1 MNIKYFI
8 YCRKSSESEDKQI
21 LSLPAQERELR
32 EYAAKCNLQVV
43 GVVSESKS
51 AFKIGREGFSSMLQ
65 RISSGE
71 ASGILT
77 WQTNRIARNSKDGG
91 DFIYLMD
98 EGKIQELK
106 TPYKTFTNSPDD
118 KFFLALEF
126 GIAKKESDEKSKNV
140 KRGNREKFLNRRE
153 WLGPAKI
160 GYLNYCEPY
169 TKAKKIVT
177 DKERLPLLQK
187 AVKLFLTGS
196 FTAME
201 VLDKLNHEWGFRT
214 RKTKKLGGKP
224 LCPSAFYKFLS
235 DSFYYGLMTRV
246 EGSVMG
252 THQTIMTKAEFH
264 RIQIMLGRHSRHSFT
279 KHEFPFKGVLR
290 CGECGAAITAE
301 HKWQIICP
309 ECKTKFNRGKNTIQ
323 CPNCKTYVDN
333 MKGYKLLHYTYFHC
347 TKRAHPDCTQR
358 SITIEDLEAQIDK
371 ELQKFEISQEF
382 RDWAIKNLNQLNNK
396 ETEDREIVRTNFKE
410 TYEDCVKKLD
420 NLLKLKISPQNIKG
434 EVISEEEYIKQRKE
448 LLEQKEDLLSKITDT
463 NQRMNNWY
471 ELTERTFDFACYA
484 RYWFNHG
491 DLKTKTSILAALGSN
506 ITLKDK
512 NLSIVGAKPFF
523 LVEKC
528 LSTIKAEIPEFE
540 PTKSIDFTSNS
551 YVFNFIN
558 SHLLRGRD
566 SNPDY
571 ILQRDACY
579 RYTTPQWVN
588 FTKIRLCFLTIQ
600 IFPNTKL
607 IYFRSFGA
615 SERQE
620 AQGPWGKYLSFKF
633 LLLLHQFWEN
643 HGGFHSKNERRGWRK
658 NYRNRN
664 FPICRKAGFRSA
676 GLSPKFFFLLRQNLF
691 SIFFDLLHKDR
702 GFSENR

>member
-1 MNIKYFI
+1 MRTTKFRFMWLLAAAALAFTACDKDDDNDKPQILVEDGLYIVGEATAWADYDLKGQMVGGI
-8 YCRKSSESEDKQI
+8 NEVDKQPRSTMFEKYVA
-21 LSLPAQERELR
+21 LEAG
-32 EYAAKCNLQVV
+32 KT
-43 GVVSESKS
+43 
-51 AFKIGREGFSSMLQ
+51 FKIVEIAGKQAIEYGPDN
-65 RISSGE
+65 IADVVTNGE
-71 ASGILT
+71 NEQPNVTAKVGS
-77 WQTNRIARNSKDGG
+77 
-91 DFIYLMD
+91 
-98 EGKIQELK
+98 
-106 TPYKTFTNSPDD
+106 YKTGGSYTVN
-118 KFFLALEF
+118 
-126 GIAKKESDEKSKNV
+126 ES
-140 KRGNREKFLNRRE
+140 
-153 WLGPAKI
+153 
-160 GYLNYCEPY
+160 
-169 TKAKKIVT
+169 
-177 DKERLPLLQK
+177 
-187 AVKLFLTGS
+187 
-196 FTAME
+196 
-201 VLDKLNHEWGFRT
+201 
-214 RKTKKLGGKP
+214 
-224 LCPSAFYKFLS
+224 
-235 DSFYYGLMTRV
+235 GLYHV
-246 EGSVMG
+246 V
-252 THQTIMTKAEFH
+252 
-264 RIQIMLGRHSRHSFT
+264 
-279 KHEFPFKGVLR
+279 
-290 CGECGAAITAE
+290 
-301 HKWQIICP
+301 
-309 ECKTKFNRGKNTIQ
+309 
-323 CPNCKTYVDN
+323 
-333 MKGYKLLHYTYFHC
+333 
-347 TKRAHPDCTQR
+347 
-358 SITIEDLEAQIDK
+358 IDK

-551 YVFNFIN
+551 YVLNFIN